1 MVPEYGLEIAA
12 RSVEEE
18 HAVVG
23 YLVGNVVGYLVGRG
37 VGERVG
43 LDVLL

>member
-1 MVPEYGLEIAA
+1 MPEYGLEIAA

-23 YLVGNVVGYLVGRG
+23 YLVGRG